1 MKLKNLIKNYNIFF
15 VIFIIMLGF
24 YIVSSLNYN
33 ESFKSKRRNNV
44 KSKKSYRKTCRD
56 PQFCGVNETKLIK
69 CENNDIITNNNMKKD
84 KRCIDNQK
92 WKSQQEANT
101 RGIETINCH
110 TDINR
115 NIYDKNEWLIYEC
128 AANNE
133 EINDLKEKGFK
144 RQEDIENNCLFM

>member
-24 YIVSSLNYN
+24 FIVSSLNYN
-33 ESFKSKRRNNV
+33 ESFSKRRKNV
-44 KSKKSYRKTCRD
+44 KSKNFYTKTCHD
-56 PQFCGVNETKLIK
+56 PEFCGVNETKLIK
-69 CENNDIITNNNMKKD
+69 CENDDIITNNNMKKD
-84 KRCIDNQK
+84 KRCKNNQK
-92 WKSQQEANT
+92 WETQEKANT
-101 RGIETINCH
+101 KIDTINCH

-144 RQEDIENNCLFM
+144 RQENIENNCSFM